1 MGPYNAERPEEFVVM
16 YGLSS
21 EALTNSTSVIPA
33 NSGIQIYSSALTS
46 LQPATFYY
54 YKIVTRNEFAT
65 HYTNVMVFV
74 TSDASEYYRDRY
86 VNNAGKSLGII
97 GTSK

>member
-33 NSGIQIYSSALTS
+33 YSGRQTYSTTLTS
-46 LQPATFYY
+46 LQPGTLYY
-54 YKIVTRNEFAT
+54 YRIMARNEFAT
-65 HYTNVMVFV
+65 HYTDVMVFI
-74 TSDASEYYRDRY
+74 TNDASEYLR
-86 VNNAGKSLGII
+86 
-97 GTSK
+97 